1 MDWFLSVDGGS
12 TKTAL
17 LLRRADGREYR
28 VRSGASSIKSVGE
41 CAARENL
48 ARGLDELWAASG
60 AGPDSVTHGVFG
72 MSGCDSPEDEAVYR
86 AMIESLGWRPGRYT
100 LCNDALPAFF
110 AAADPP
116 GVVLIAGTGSI
127 AMGVDRQGR
136 TVRAGG
142 WGYGFSDLGSGWWLG
157 CRALEQALLYC
168 DGCRPYR
175 PWLEEVARAL
185 GVPCLE
191 QLPGTA
197 TTLDS
202 ADRVAAL
209 ASVVLGGEPDPDK
222 DAILA
227 RGAAHLAALVQAAAQ
242 KLGEQPDAP
251 LRLVLTGGCMRSSR
265 YAALVRQALPAGLQN
280 ALVPA
285 GEDPAEGGIRMAKR
299 AAARNG

>member
-1 MDWFLSVDGGS
+1 MDWYLSVDGGG
-12 TKTAL
+12 TKTAF
-17 LLRRADGREYR
+17 LLRGTDGREYR
-28 VRSGASSIKSVGE
+28 ARSGASSIKSVGQP
-41 CAARENL
+41 AARENL
-48 ARGLDELWAASG
+48 AHGLAELWAVSHVS
-60 AGPDSVTHGVFG
+60 PDAVTHGVFG
-72 MSGCDSPEDEAVYR
+72 MSGCDSPEDEAVYQ
-86 AMIESLGWRPGRYT
+86 AMIESLGWQPGHYT

-168 DGCRPYR
+168 DGCRAYR

-185 GVPCLE
+185 GAPFLE
-191 QLPGTA
+191 QLPGVA

-202 ADRVAAL
+202 ADKVAAL

-227 RGAAHLAALVQAAAQ
+227 QGAAHLAALVQAAVK
-242 KLGEQPDAP
+242 KLGEQPGAP
-251 LRLVLTGGCMRSSR
+251 LQLVLTGGCMRSGR

-280 ALVPA
+280 ALAPA
-285 GEDPAEGGIRMAKR
+285 GKDPAEGGIRMAMR
-299 AAARNG
+299 VAARNG

>member
-1 MDWFLSVDGGS
+1 MDWFLSVDGGG

-17 LLRRADGREYR
+17 LLRRADGQEYR
-28 VRSGASSIKSVGE
+28 ARSGASSIKSVGE
-41 CAARENL
+41 CAARQNL

-86 AMIESLGWRPGRYT
+86 TMIES
-100 LCNDALPAFF
+100 
-110 AAADPP
+110 
-116 GVVLIAGTGSI
+116 
-127 AMGVDRQGR
+127 
-136 TVRAGG
+136 
-142 WGYGFSDLGSGWWLG
+142 LG

-185 GVPCLE
+185 GAPCLE

-197 TTLDS
+197 TTLDR

-209 ASVVLGGEPDPDK
+209 ASVVLGGEPDPNK

-227 RGAAHLAALVQAAAQ
+227 RGAAHLAALVQAAAK
-242 KLGEQPDAP
+242 KLGEQPGAP